1 VCALFYAMFVT
12 VEPPCILD
20 DSVILAA
27 GPKVSW
33 HLELYV
39 TRVTEHYVSRKYD
52 KITVVNHFKI
62 VGDI

>member
-1 VCALFYAMFVT
+1 MFVT
-12 VEPPCILD
+12 VEPPCIRD
-20 DSVILAA
+20 DSVVVAA

-39 TRVTEHYVSRKYD
+39 TRVTEHYVYVSRKYG

-62 VGDI
+62 VGKWHIKWS